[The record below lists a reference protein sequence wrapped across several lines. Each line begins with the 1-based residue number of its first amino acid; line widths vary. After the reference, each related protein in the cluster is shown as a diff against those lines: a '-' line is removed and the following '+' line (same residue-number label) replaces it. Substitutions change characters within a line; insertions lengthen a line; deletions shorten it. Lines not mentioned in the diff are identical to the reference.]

1 MKTQKITGSQL
12 RGMIKEAL
20 EESVV
25 EIALDEQISALKV
38 KGSKRTLKESK
49 KYHKL
54 LEAKIAFMK
63 ELASGGEEKSALSGS
78 AADRVKKGIDRAVG
92 VIGTDPKK
100 GLEFVKGT
108 VEAVVTQQP
117 NIKLPNLITTIKNE
131 YAKAK
136 AQAKEKAAKPG
147 SEKGINVP
155 VEKVEGGLLGGT
167 GSKPGAGDKI

>member
-25 EIALDEQISALKV
+25 EIALDEQIAALKV
-38 KGSKRTLKESK
+38 KGSKRTLQESK

-78 AADRVKKGIDRAVG
+78 AAKRVEAGIDRAVG

-117 NIKLPNLITTIKNE
+117 NIKLPNLIAAI
-131 YAKAK
+131 KAK
-136 AQAKEKAAKPG
+136 YAEAKEEAKEKAAKPG
-147 SEKGINVP
+147 SETGINKP
-155 VEKVEGGLLGGT
+155 VEQVEGGLLGG
-167 GSKPGAGDKI
+167 AGDKI

>member
-63 ELASGGEEKSALSGS
+63 ELASGGDSSGGDKPLTGAAGKIEDLFNKTGVAATTARAAKQAPAVKSQLVGDFVEDLKITPTNVPMVVASIKAAAAKVAEEK
-78 AADRVKKGIDRAVG
+78 KG
-92 VIGTDPKK
+92 
-100 GLEFVKGT
+100 E
-108 VEAVVTQQP
+108 
-117 NIKLPNLITTIKNE
+117 
-131 YAKAK
+131 
-136 AQAKEKAAKPG
+136 
-147 SEKGINVP
+147 INKP
-155 VEKVEGGLLGGT
+155 VEEVEGGLLGGT

>member
-63 ELASGGEEKSALSGS
+63 ELASGGDSSGGDKPLTGAAGKIGALLDTSKISKMFDQAENAPIAIRAKLMAQFAEELGIELNELSKVF
-78 AADRVKKGIDRAVG
+78 A
-92 VIGTDPKK
+92 
-100 GLEFVKGT
+100 E
-108 VEAVVTQQP
+108 
-117 NIKLPNLITTIKNE
+117 IKQT
-131 YAKAK
+131 
-136 AQAKEKAAKPG
+136 AKETSEQEAAKPG
-147 SEKGINVP
+147 SETGINEP
-155 VEKVEGGLLGGT
+155 VKKVEGGLLGG
-167 GSKPGAGDKI
+167 AGDKI